1 MSNFKYQIAKRIKNY
16 WSSEDGK
23 LGIEN
28 VESDEGFTLIE
39 LLVVIAIIGILTALS
54 TVNYIAVKAR
64 ARDAQRKSDLHQ
76 IQAALELYRSDQ
88 GSYPAASDVVCG
100 QSLASA
106 TTTYMQKIP
115 CDPSNVGQ
123 LVYTYVVTGSGYKLV
138 ACLENTNDTQK
149 DTTNDTTYCSGTTNW
164 SYTLTNP

>member
-1 MSNFKYQIAKRIKNY
+1 MQKKKFSFLNPQFSLQ
-16 WSSEDGK
+16 S
-23 LGIEN
+23 
-28 VESDEGFTLIE
+28 GFTLIE

-76 IQAALELYRSDQ
+76 IQAALEFYRSDQ
-88 GSYPAASDVVCG
+88 GGYPAANELTCG
-100 QSLASA
+100 KALISG
-106 TTTYMQKIP
+106 TVTYMQKIP

-123 LVYTYVVTGSGYKLV
+123 LVYTYVVNGNGYNLI
-138 ACLENTNDTQK
+138 ACLENVNDTQK
-149 DTTNDTTYCSGTTNW
+149 DATNDTNHCSGTSNW

>member
-1 MSNFKYQIAKRIKNY
+1 MILDKNCMTKKISNEHFSLLPSPFSFQ
-16 WSSEDGK
+16 
-23 LGIEN
+23 
-28 VESDEGFTLIE
+28 EGFTLIE

-88 GSYPAASDVVCG
+88 GGYPATNEIACG
-100 QSLASA
+100 QPLSA
-106 TTTYMQKIP
+106 ANVTYMQKIP

-123 LVYTYVVTGSGYKLV
+123 LVYTYVVTGNGYNLI
-138 ACLENTNDTQK
+138 ACLENVNDTQK
-149 DTTNDTTYCSGTTNW
+149 DATNDTNHCSGTSNW